1 MTSDVS
7 GARDSISVDLNGD
20 DAGPAEGTSGP
31 DPTVWDNPEHQ
42 DTGFEPA
49 DGDGPVKGPDP
60 TVWGEDAR
68 AERGADVTQP
78 EQPAE
83 ESADD
88 E

>member
-1 MTSDVS
+1 MTNDYS
-7 GARDSISVDLNGD
+7 GARDDISVELNGD

-31 DPTVWDNPEHQ
+31 DPAQHGENAGA

-68 AERGADVTQP
+68 AERGADVTEP
-78 EQPAE
+78 DATEP
-83 ESADD
+83 SD